1 MKKVMMM
8 TVVAAA
14 LGLSGCATESQKASA
29 PAAKKASA
37 PAAKKASKPH
47 IQAVF
52 KKGSKVCKWTGANGI
67 KGTDYFYKDDG
78 PLKGNADRLL
88 TGKTGSM
95 SWSADLRGKWQI
107 TGSAIN
113 LNWYGGKKG
122 KGVWFKSTKTG
133 KKSFDLASFSGEKF
147 SMKCQ

>member
-14 LGLSGCATESQKASA
+14 LGLSGCATESQN
-29 PAAKKASA
+29 ASA

-67 KGTDYFYKDDG
+67 KGTDYFYKDVG
-78 PLKGNADRLL
+78 ALKGSADRLIS
-88 TGKTGSM
+88 GKTGSM
-95 SWSADLRGKWQI
+95 SWSADLRGTWSI
-107 TGSAIN
+107 TGGAMN
-113 LNWYGGKKG
+113 LNWYDGKKG
-122 KGVWFKSTKTG
+122 KGVWFKSAKTG
-133 KKSFDLASFSGEKF
+133 KKSFDLTSFSGEKY
-147 SMKCQ
+147 SMKCK

>member
-1 MKKVMMM
+1 MKSIIMM

-37 PAAKKASKPH
+37 AAAKKPSKPH

-52 KKGSKVCKWTGANGI
+52 KKGSKVCAWTGANGM
-67 KGTDYFYKDDG
+67 KGTDYFYKDVG
-78 PLKGNADRLL
+78 ALKGSADRLIA
-88 TGKTGSM
+88 GKTGSM
-95 SWSADLRGKWQI
+95 SWSDDLRGTWSI

-122 KGVWFKSTKTG
+122 KGVWFKSAETG
-133 KKSFDLASFSGEKF
+133 KKSFDLTSFSGEKY
-147 SMKCQ
+147 SMTCK